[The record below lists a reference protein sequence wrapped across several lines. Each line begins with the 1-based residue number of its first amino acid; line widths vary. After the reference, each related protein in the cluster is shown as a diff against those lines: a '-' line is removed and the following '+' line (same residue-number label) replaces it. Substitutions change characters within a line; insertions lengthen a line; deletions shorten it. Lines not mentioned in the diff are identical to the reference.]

1 LVVRQRGTCTSRL
14 ETRQERGV
22 GQAFLC
28 ARDDEHQGGSHCAFH
43 HQPPPSRLAQQSAV
57 RADHFGVPARAESLR
72 VRALAV
78 LVVTEDQAESVPLGV
93 GPLEIV
99 DERPVKLGFERNAV
113 GDGAGAVQHVAV
125 VEVDALRVVDLA
137 VE

>member
-1 LVVRQRGTCTSRL
+1 
-14 ETRQERGV
+14 
-22 GQAFLC
+22 
-28 ARDDEHQGGSHCAFH
+28 
-43 HQPPPSRLAQQSAV
+43 
-57 RADHFGVPARAESLR
+57 